1 MSFAIALATRY
12 NLCPLHKQHESG
24 IFPIFNPGGNQMQ
37 IERLDVNHRRS
48 RLVKYNGMCFLS
60 GQFSDSDKDITQQTR
75 ETLAK
80 IDDLLA
86 RAGTDKSRLL
96 TAQIWLREMSDF
108 KAMNEVWDAWIDPA
122 NPPTRCC
129 GQVLMADP
137 DMRIEIV
144 VSAAI

>member
-1 MSFAIALATRY
+1 MDIDREDL
-12 NLCPLHKQHESG
+12 
-24 IFPIFNPGGNQMQ
+24 
-37 IERLDVNHRRS
+37 NHRRS

-60 GQFSDSDKDITQQTR
+60 GQFSDSGGDITQQTT

-80 IDDLLA
+80 IDALLE
-86 RAGTDKSRLL
+86 RAGTSKSRLL

-108 KAMNEVWDAWIDPA
+108 KAMNEVWDAWIDPS

-144 VSAAI
+144 VSAAL

>member
-1 MSFAIALATRY
+1 
-12 NLCPLHKQHESG
+12 
-24 IFPIFNPGGNQMQ
+24 MQ
-37 IERLDVNHRRS
+37 IERHDINHRRS

-60 GQFSDSDKDITQQTR
+60 GQFSDSAGDIAQQTI

-96 TAQIWLREMSDF
+96 TAQIWLKDMSDF
-108 KAMNEVWDAWIDPA
+108 AAMNQVWDSWVDTA
-122 NPPTRCC
+122 NPPTRCY
-129 GQVLMADP
+129 GPVFMAGP

>member
-1 MSFAIALATRY
+1 
-12 NLCPLHKQHESG
+12 
-24 IFPIFNPGGNQMQ
+24 MQ
-37 IERLDVNHRRS
+37 IERFDINHRRS

-60 GQFSDSDKDITQQTR
+60 GQFSDSAGDIAQQTI

-86 RAGTDKSRLL
+86 RAGTNKSRLL
-96 TAQIWLREMSDF
+96 TAQIWLKDMSDF
-108 KAMNEVWDAWIDPA
+108 AAMTQVWDSWIDTA

-129 GQVLMADP
+129 VQVFMADH

>member
-1 MSFAIALATRY
+1 
-12 NLCPLHKQHESG
+12 
-24 IFPIFNPGGNQMQ
+24 MQ
-37 IERLDVNHRRS
+37 IERLDINHRRS

-60 GQFSDSDKDITQQTR
+60 GQFSDSAGDIAQQTI

-86 RAGTDKSRLL
+86 RAGTNKSRLL
-96 TAQIWLREMSDF
+96 TAQIWLKDMSDF
-108 KAMNEVWDAWIDPA
+108 AAMNQVWDSWIDTA

-129 GQVLMADP
+129 GQVFMAGP

>member
-1 MSFAIALATRY
+1 
-12 NLCPLHKQHESG
+12 
-24 IFPIFNPGGNQMQ
+24 MQ
-37 IERLDVNHRRS
+37 IERLDMNHRRS
-48 RLVKYNGMCFLS
+48 RLVKYNDMCFLS
-60 GQFSDSDKDITQQTR
+60 GQFSDSDGDINQQTR

-96 TAQIWLREMSDF
+96 TAQIWLKDMSDF

-137 DMRIEIV
+137 SMRIEIV
-144 VSAAI
+144 VSAAV

>member
-1 MSFAIALATRY
+1 
-12 NLCPLHKQHESG
+12 
-24 IFPIFNPGGNQMQ
+24 MQ
-37 IERLDVNHRRS
+37 IERFDINHRRS

-60 GQFSDSDKDITQQTR
+60 GQFSDSAGDITQQTI
-75 ETLAK
+75 ETIAK

-96 TAQIWLREMSDF
+96 TAQIWLRDMSDF
-108 KAMNEVWDAWIDPA
+108 KAMNDVWDSWIDPA

-129 GQVLMADP
+129 GQVFMADP

-144 VSAAI
+144 VSAAV